1 MKKRLPDFEE
11 NVRLVPF
18 VNRLDEGIFLRIPNL
33 NSVDNPI
40 NFQGTNFQS
49 HNDLLGDD
57 NLMNFDIEEKLIS
70 GSLLD
75 IQPNISYQKTTTD
88 ITISDDDT
96 GFGNFVNFSSG
107 NQDFVILEKNFS

>member
-1 MKKRLPDFEE
+1 
-11 NVRLVPF
+11 
-18 VNRLDEGIFLRIPNL
+18 
-33 NSVDNPI
+33 
-40 NFQGTNFQS
+40 
-49 HNDLLGDD
+49 
-57 NLMNFDIEEKLIS
+57 MNFDIEEKLIS

-96 GFGNFVNFSSG
+96 GFGNFVNFSSAR